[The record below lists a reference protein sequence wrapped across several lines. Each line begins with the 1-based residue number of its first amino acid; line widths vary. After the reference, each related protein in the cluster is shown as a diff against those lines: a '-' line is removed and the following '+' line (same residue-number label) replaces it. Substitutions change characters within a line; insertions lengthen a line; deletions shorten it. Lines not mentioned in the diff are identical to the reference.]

1 MYKVKNFVFCV
12 TLNFLFFISS
22 VISNTDVMPPLF
34 DMDDYSSCNKNET
47 NFFCNVQA
55 KLIVPHANQNIINLI
70 RKFSDD
76 PMTYDRSIVHR
87 ALCVPQDKIR
97 TDSTLYAYSNNLV
110 NRNLQKYNLTAEVD
124 DSICVEMKTSYN
136 IYDYLVAIIGIVYL
150 LLVLFATYSEK
161 KQNVKGLERDR
172 KNNFLSNLSLYHTW
186 RKRTTAPTNI
196 DYIKLSNLQ
205 GIRFFSMI
213 ILILI
218 HVNLFYLFF
227 YISNPIEVER
237 ICASKFITP
246 IRWVGTFAV
255 LPFFLF
261 SSWLLTV
268 QVHNIIEKYGELS
281 LKNVGILIINRYAR
295 LMFTFVVLLAFIQSS
310 WLINISGPC
319 SFSLLVLNRNSCRRN
334 LLKSILLISNYDYT
348 FDICYPVSWYISADF
363 QLYILNLVILYIK
376 LKFKLKD
383 IKLYFTLLCTSCIIH
398 GVRVYAHS
406 DVIFKPSIRAMEE
419 RYLRYSSLYMVQY
432 MSTLSIW
439 SSSVIGVILGD
450 IYNKTKNITIK
461 NTWPLTLLWA
471 SIFLFLPL
479 LTMYIHYVDM
489 RGLKAVILTC
499 LSKPLYNLGIGVG
512 IYGMSHNIGG
522 IVKNLLESKYV
533 VILSNFTYCVYLV
546 HIGIIIAINKHIS
559 SNMEVTIGKL
569 IWDCIISISLSFIC
583 SVFITLIIEEPG
595 EALQKKYLP
604 QISKWKKKSNN

>member
-1 MYKVKNFVFCV
+1 MYKVKNVVFCV

-150 LLVLFATYSEK
+150 LLVLFATYYEK

-172 KNNFLSNLSLYHTW
+172 RNNFLSNLSLYHTW

-196 DYIKLSNLQ
+196 DYKKLSNLQ

-218 HVNLFYLFF
+218 HVNLLYLFF
-227 YISNPIEVER
+227 YISNPVEVER
-237 ICASKFITP
+237 INASKFITP
-246 IRWVGTFAV
+246 FRCVGAFAV

-295 LMFTFVVLLAFIQSS
+295 LMFTFVVLLAFIQPS
-310 WLINISGPC
+310 WFMNISGPC

-334 LLKSILLISNYDYT
+334 WLKSILLISNYDYI
-348 FDICYPVSWYISADF
+348 FDI
-363 QLYILNLVILYIK
+363 
-376 LKFKLKD
+376 
-383 IKLYFTLLCTSCIIH
+383 
-398 GVRVYAHS
+398 
-406 DVIFKPSIRAMEE
+406 
-419 RYLRYSSLYMVQY
+419 
-432 MSTLSIW
+432 
-439 SSSVIGVILGD
+439 
-450 IYNKTKNITIK
+450 
-461 NTWPLTLLWA
+461 PLTLLWA

-479 LTMYIHYVDM
+479 LTMYIHYVNM

-546 HIGIIIAINKHIS
+546 QIGIIVAINKHIS
-559 SNMEVTIGKL
+559 SNMEVSIGKL

-583 SVFITLIIEEPG
+583 GIFITLIIEEPG
-595 EALQKKYLP
+595 EAIRKKYLP